1 MTSASSSS
9 AAPEPSAA
17 PPRSAVSVRSVL
29 RPAVAAAVVGG
40 LSLVEPRRQGPWGR
54 AAYRLGTA
62 AASGLLVA
70 DTTREEEALLSRGVD
85 GVLVGAATLGLMDLA
100 EHLDARVIDAL
111 GRGGVGRPRWVLAA
125 LGAAGTLV
133 VYGLEARSARRRGE
147 LEADGGAGAD
157 SWAED
162 LASQRDLPDA
172 VRAAVA
178 HLLAPS
184 ADGTDL
190 PGAAALRAQ
199 LPSTRAHGPA
209 DEAEVWLLVPET
221 AQRAVP
227 RHQTWPVRGAFV
239 HEGRRL
245 LIELQIDDGLLSML
259 SLIPAGPAIGHGGI
273 EHDGE
278 HDLVSSGPLEALL
291 PEPAGIEILRE
302 TEAP

>member
-1 MTSASSSS
+1 MTSTSSSS
-9 AAPEPSAA
+9 AVP
-17 PPRSAVSVRSVL
+17 VRAVL
-29 RPAVAAAVVGG
+29 RPALAAAVVGG

-70 DTTREEEALLSRGVD
+70 DTTREEEALLSRGLD
-85 GVLVGAATLGLMDLA
+85 GVLVGAGTLGLMDLA
-100 EHLDARVIDAL
+100 EHLDARVVDAL
-111 GRGGVGRPRWVLAA
+111 GRAGVGRPRWVLAA

-147 LEADGGAGAD
+147 LGADRWVGADG
-157 SWAED
+157 WVED
-162 LASQRDLPDA
+162 LGSERGLPDA

-199 LPSTRAHGPA
+199 LPSARAHGPA

-259 SLIPAGPAIGHGGI
+259 SLFPAGPELEQGGP
-273 EHDGE
+273 ELDGE
-278 HDLVSSGPLEALL
+278 HDLLPSGPVEALL
-291 PEPAGIEILRE
+291 PQPAGIEILRE
-302 TEAP
+302 TAAP